1 MALLSD
7 GTAQYAH
14 LWIIESCDD
23 LGMSLF
29 LFINFSH
36 LIIRYCIAIIKKKTV
51 LEHGFL
57 QLLGASPSWSF

>member
-29 LFINFSH
+29 FKNKFFSINYP
-36 LIIRYCIAIIKKKTV
+36 LLYCYNKKK
-51 LEHGFL
+51 LFL
-57 QLLGASPSWSF
+57 NMDFFNC

>member
-36 LIIRYCIAIIKKKTV
+36 LIIRYCIAIIKKKLLMIV
-51 LEHGFL
+51 LGI
-57 QLLGASPSWSF
+57 G